1 MKTRSKRN
9 RKIGFFPKGLVHG
22 FGPKMGFFPPFY
34 FRQIRQEKRLWRYS
48 RKKKRLSRL

>member
-9 RKIGFFPKGLVHG
+9 QKIGFFPKGLVHG
-22 FGPKMGFFPPFY
+22 FGPKMGLFPPFY
-34 FRQIRQEKRLWRYS
+34 FWQSRQEKRLWRYS